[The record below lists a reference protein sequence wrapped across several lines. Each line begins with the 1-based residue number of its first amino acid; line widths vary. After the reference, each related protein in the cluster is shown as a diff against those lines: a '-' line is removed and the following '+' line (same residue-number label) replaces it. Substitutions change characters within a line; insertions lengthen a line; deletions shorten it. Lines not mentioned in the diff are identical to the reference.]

1 MTDVPRVNT
10 VKQHLSS
17 VWPCSRVCAQ
27 FYDKFQ
33 HRESVM
39 EVMEYVWTIP
49 AHKARFV
56 EVLSDTVRA
65 FA

>member
-1 MTDVPRVNT
+1 
-10 VKQHLSS
+10 
-17 VWPCSRVCAQ
+17 
-27 FYDKFQ
+27 
-33 HRESVM
+33 M

>member
-1 MTDVPRVNT
+1 M
-10 VKQHLSS
+10 
-17 VWPCSRVCAQ
+17 CAQ

-65 FA
+65 FAGSAAAGCLAYNIP